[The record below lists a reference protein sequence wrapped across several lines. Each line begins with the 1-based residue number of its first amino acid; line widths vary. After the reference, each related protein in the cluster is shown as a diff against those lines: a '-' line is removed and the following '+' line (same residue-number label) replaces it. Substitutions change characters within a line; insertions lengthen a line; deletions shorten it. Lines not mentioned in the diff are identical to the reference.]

1 MSSASH
7 QPEAARRQPPA
18 PLEPIEHFTSPVP
31 EPSGTPSIDYQE
43 PSTRPKSTAA
53 RLRQQGVT
61 ATPEQATADNPHV
74 PEAVLPQVIRSEPTP
89 GTESA
94 GS

>member
-1 MSSASH
+1 M
-7 QPEAARRQPPA
+7 
-18 PLEPIEHFTSPVP
+18 TTT
-31 EPSGTPSIDYQE
+31 GTTRAQRAFHIAGPRAVRHALDRLSR